1 MVQVIC
7 NHAIHI
13 LALLKKQCENC
24 VKNTHKF
31 ELRGLTLTKLRY
43 NIKIWVLCLTP
54 YLSFAN
60 ELVKGTLVDQ
70 KGIFYI
76 QNQEGELKIET
87 SDLILKSLPSLYKP
101 AFARQTNNKPYTFE
115 FNGIKKIDS
124 FRLSEVPT
132 IIPGPDQLKG
142 ILLFDDFSKT
152 YMIDGHLAVFGY
164 TKNISGYSF
173 DEISKKFFIGKNL
186 IAEGYFNNDGLFLIQ
201 ALTPVDLFSAT
212 FSDKKIKN
220 AKNFI
225 LKEMPKNENSQK
237 ETSFRT
243 TLYENQE
250 IKGGDHALIIALSGR
265 EGDSF
270 GAVYGHFAA
279 GLAEV
284 KEDLS
289 LRGEISNIYVTNT
302 KDILAG
308 NTSLTNYY
316 SHIVQGQNIY
326 RPTYTMIIYGL
337 NKKILKQ
344 YRDSL
349 EELHIKLR
357 TKNTLITPQ
366 FNCTTET
373 IKALKDIEVEG
384 SYIQITNYLSGL
396 ATYPL
401 KLSKIKGKM
410 VQYALANDP
419 SRYQPTPAFQGLIK
433 TFLSD
438 KARKKLGVKRIDYI
452 FYAQIPSQR
461 PVGGMALES
470 IWKASKFKKLY
481 DMYEVNEST
490 KLSVEDLRI
499 ILKDKLNEIPYK

>member
-1 MVQVIC
+1 
-7 NHAIHI
+7 
-13 LALLKKQCENC
+13 
-24 VKNTHKF
+24 
-31 ELRGLTLTKLRY
+31 
-43 NIKIWVLCLTP
+43 
-54 YLSFAN
+54 
-60 ELVKGTLVDQ
+60 
-70 KGIFYI
+70 
-76 QNQEGELKIET
+76 
-87 SDLILKSLPSLYKP
+87 
-101 AFARQTNNKPYTFE
+101 
-115 FNGIKKIDS
+115 
-124 FRLSEVPT
+124 
-132 IIPGPDQLKG
+132 
-142 ILLFDDFSKT
+142 
-152 YMIDGHLAVFGY
+152 
-164 TKNISGYSF
+164 
-173 DEISKKFFIGKNL
+173 
-186 IAEGYFNNDGLFLIQ
+186 
-201 ALTPVDLFSAT
+201 
-212 FSDKKIKN
+212 
-220 AKNFI
+220 
-225 LKEMPKNENSQK
+225 MPKNENSQK

-302 KDILAG
+302 KDI
-308 NTSLTNYY
+308 
-316 SHIVQGQNIY
+316 VQGQNIY

-337 NKKILKQ
+337 NKKTLKQ

-349 EELHIKLR
+349 EVLHIKLR

-384 SYIQITNYLSGL
+384 NYIQINNYLSGL

-438 KARKKLGVKRIDYI
+438 KARKKLGVKRVDYI